1 MRMATADVAGLRPA
15 ALAAGLAAGVLAAS
29 CSMPGSGVKRE
40 AGLDVVLVTI
50 DTLRA
55 DALGASGNAAAAT
68 PWIDR
73 LAREGVSFERAYAH
87 NVVTLPSHSNILSGR
102 YPLQHGVRDNGG
114 FRFPK
119 GQDTLATL
127 LKARGYR
134 TGAFVSAFPLAAQFG
149 LKAGFD
155 VYDDRFLTGD
165 DGLRLRQDDRPGART
180 VALALEWLRRG
191 EGAPSFLWVHL
202 YEPHFPYTPPE
213 PFAGRFA
220 ADPYAGEVAAAD
232 AALEPLLRPLLER
245 GRDGRALVVLTAD
258 HGESRGE
265 HGEKTHGI
273 FAYDATLRVPLV
285 LFCPRLLRPA
295 RVAAPVRHVDLV
307 PTVLD
312 ALALSTPAG
321 LAGRSL
327 LPVVAGGEPTSAP
340 VYFEALAGMMNRR
353 WAPLHGVVRDR
364 LKYIDLPLPELY
376 DLADDPREEKNLA
389 ASRPRELDEM
399 RALLGRLRAEDRGV
413 ERKAEDAET
422 RERLKALGYLASA
435 DVPTDRRYGPDDDPK
450 RLIAIDAEMQT
461 VDARR
466 EAGDL
471 PGALA
476 LCQEMVRRRPGMP
489 LVLVQLSLLQRES
502 GDLEGA
508 LRSAQQALAASPD
521 DAQAAATLASHLNDA
536 GRFKE
541 AADLLEPYASR
552 PDPSID
558 VLMTRGAALASLGRG
573 AEALSAFQKVR
584 EVLPDNAMALV
595 NIGTVHLG
603 AREYAPARAALDA
616 ALALNPDL
624 ARAHNA
630 LGVIE
635 AETGRPDAAI
645 QRWQETVRLDPRDFD
660 ALFNLGL
667 LLRKQGRG
675 AEARAVLERFAR
687 QAPPALY
694 AADIRRARGWLG
706 AGS

>member
-1 MRMATADVAGLRPA
+1 MKRAT
-15 ALAAGLAAGVLAAS
+15 VLAAWAAALFAS
-29 CSMPGSGVKRE
+29 CFGPARGVKRE

-55 DALGASGNAAAAT
+55 DALGASGNPTAAT
-68 PWIDR
+68 PWMDR
-73 LAREGVSFERAYAH
+73 LAREGVRFERAYAH

-119 GQDTLATL
+119 GQDTLATML
-127 LKARGYR
+127 RAHGYR

-149 LKAGFD
+149 LAAGFD

-165 DGLRLRQDDRPGART
+165 DGLRLRQDERAGART

-191 EGAPSFLWVHL
+191 GAPSFLWVHL

-220 ADPYAGEVAAAD
+220 TDPYAGEVAAAD

-245 GRDGRALVVLTAD
+245 GRDGRALVVLTGD

-295 RVAAPVRHVDLV
+295 RVAEPVRHVDLV

-312 ALALSTPAG
+312 ALSLPVPEG

-327 LPVVAGGEPTSAP
+327 LPAAVGREPRSAP
-340 VYFEALAGMMNRR
+340 VYFEALSGMMNRR

-376 DLADDPREEKNLA
+376 DLADDPREERNLA
-389 ASRPRELDEM
+389 AGRPREMDEM
-399 RALLGRLRAEDRGV
+399 RSLLERLRAGDRGV
-413 ERKAEDAET
+413 ERKTEDAET
-422 RERLKALGYLASA
+422 RERLRALGYLASA
-435 DVPTDRRYGPDDDPK
+435 DAPAERRYGPDDDPK

-466 EAGDL
+466 ESGDL
-471 PGALA
+471 GGALA

-489 LVLVQLSLLQRES
+489 LVLVQLSLLQREA
-502 GDLEGA
+502 GDLAGA
-508 LRSAQQALAASPD
+508 LRSAEQALAASPG
-521 DAQAAATLASHLNDA
+521 DAQAAATLASHLDDA

-541 AADLLEPYASR
+541 AAALLEPYAR
-552 PDPSID
+552 RADPSID
-558 VLMTRGAALASLGRG
+558 VLMTHGAALASLGRR
-573 AEALSAFQKVR
+573 AEALAAFQRVR

-603 AREYAPARAALDA
+603 AREYAPARAAFDA
-616 ALALNPDL
+616 ALALNPNL

-630 LGVIE
+630 LGVVE
-635 AETGRPDAAI
+635 AETGRPAAAI
-645 QRWQETVRLDPRDFD
+645 ERWQETVRLDPRDFD

-667 LLRKQGRG
+667 LLRKQGRA

-687 QAPPALY
+687 EAPPALY
-694 AADIRRARGWLG
+694 ATDIRRARGWLG

>member
-1 MRMATADVAGLRPA
+1 MRKSMARV
-15 ALAAGLAAGVLAAS
+15 AAGLTAAALAAS
-29 CSMPGSGVKRE
+29 CSLPDRGVKRE

-55 DALGASGNAAAAT
+55 DALGASGNATAAT
-68 PWIDR
+68 PWMDR
-73 LAREGVSFERAYAH
+73 LAREGVRFERAYAH

-149 LKAGFD
+149 LNAGFD

-165 DGLRLRQDDRPGART
+165 DGLRLRQDERPGART

-220 ADPYAGEVAAAD
+220 TDPYAGEVAAAD

-245 GRDGRALVVLTAD
+245 GREGRALVVLTGD

-295 RVAAPVRHVDLV
+295 RVAEPVRHVDLV

-312 ALALSTPAG
+312 ALALPAPEG

-327 LPVVAGGEPTSAP
+327 LPAAAGREPGSAP
-340 VYFEALAGMMNRR
+340 VYFEALSGMMNRR
-353 WAPLHGVVRDR
+353 WAPLHGV
-364 LKYIDLPLPELY
+364 PLPELY
-376 DLADDPREEKNLA
+376 DLALDPREERNLA
-389 ASRPRELDEM
+389 ASRPGDRDEM

-413 ERKAEDAET
+413 ERKTEDAET

-435 DVPTDRRYGPDDDPK
+435 DVPAERRYGPDDDPK

-466 EAGDL
+466 ESGDL
-471 PGALA
+471 RGALA
-476 LCQEMVRRRPGMP
+476 LCQELVRRRPGMP
-489 LVLVQLSLLQRES
+489 LVLVQLSLLQREA
-502 GDLEGA
+502 GDLAGA
-508 LRSAQQALAASPD
+508 MGSAERALAASPH

-541 AADLLEPYASR
+541 AAELLEPYTRRA
-552 PDPSID
+552 DPSID
-558 VLMTRGAALASLGRG
+558 VLMTRGAALASLGRR
-573 AEALSAFQKVR
+573 AEALAAFQAVLD
-584 EVLPDNAMALV
+584 VLPDNAMALV

-603 AREYAPARAALDA
+603 AREYAPARAALEA
-616 ALALNPDL
+616 ALALNPNL

-635 AETGRPDAAI
+635 AETGRPAAAI
-645 QRWQETVRLDPRDFD
+645 ERWQETVRLDPRDFD

-667 LLRKQGRG
+667 LLRKQGR
-675 AEARAVLERFAR
+675 ALEARAVLERFAR
-687 QAPPALY
+687 EAPPALY